1 MLICK
6 VSIAMLCCAKA
17 LHIAMQVALGC
28 ASART
33 AVRLQNV
40 RPLRA
45 GALQCMLGRRPAPAA
60 GPRAPARCRAALAK
74 ALTEE
79 SELTEVPEPEDA
91 RGAIAVGL
99 KLYNAGQHSAALDIF
114 VKALELPGTGLKRFR
129 SGQLLSMCYHC
140 SVTEG

>member
-1 MLICK
+1 MSTRNCSHLQ
-6 VSIAMLCCAKA
+6 SRYIAKLAKA
-17 LHIAMQVALGC
+17 LHSAMQVALGC
-28 ASART
+28 ASAQA

-40 RPLRA
+40 RPFRA
-45 GALQCMLGRRPAPAA
+45 GALQCVLGRRPAPAA
-60 GPRAPARCRAALAK
+60 GLRAPARCRAALAK

-129 SGQLLSMCYHC
+129 SGSSTAC
-140 SVTEG
+140 SIIVQ

>member
-1 MLICK
+1 MQAALGSPSTHAALQLQK
-6 VSIAMLCCAKA
+6 VSSFRADA
-17 LHIAMQVALGC
+17 L
-28 ASART
+28 R
-33 AVRLQNV
+33 
-40 RPLRA
+40 
-45 GALQCMLGRRPAPAA
+45 CMVGRRPAPAS
-60 GPRAPARCRAALAK
+60 GVCVPARCRAALAK

-129 SGQLLSMCYHC
+129 LGPSPTTS
-140 SVTEG
+140 SVA

>member
-1 MLICK
+1 MNKKSLSSAIAKLHKLHKKHKAKRHAGSTGLCK
-6 VSIAMLCCAKA
+6 RPGCCAA
-17 LHIAMQVALGC
+17 AD
-28 ASART
+28 
-33 AVRLQNV
+33 V
-40 RPLRA
+40 RPFRA

-60 GPRAPARCRAALAK
+60 GHRAPARCRAALAK

-99 KLYNAGQHSAALDIF
+99 KLYNAGQHSAALDMF

-129 SGQLLSMCYHC
+129 SGNLLSMFLKC
-140 SVTEG
+140 